1 MAGQDEN
8 LTNPIDDFEKIISFA
23 KPHWVWDIA
32 KALCLLGLVYAVIC
46 WVFQIN
52 VSQQIDG
59 GTFIAVILALFSIG
73 FSAAFYFRTNDSK
86 TMQYLNSYAITKKL
100 ELLGRLEGTLNE
112 RLSALEKS
120 LAALEKGRCVPAAG
134 AEPRRLAGAL
144 EAADESIQSMESDL
158 ERFAGEKDKVIADL
172 LSKAQLQE
180 SEKAKVEAE
189 LSEVT
194 QKFHER
200 SIELLKL
207 RGEMHGVAKN
217 VSPDTIIKYLRS
229 LFPDGTGGIPRTAVR
244 HLVNEAMPIMP
255 PDVRAFLNSSGF
267 VFEGRINS
275 AGVDYVRTSVP

>member
-1 MAGQDEN
+1 MAGQDED
-8 LTNPIDDFEKIISFA
+8 LKRPIDDFEKIVSFT

-32 KALCLLGLVYAVIC
+32 KALCLVGLAYSVIV

-59 GTFIAVILALFSIG
+59 GTFIAVVLALFAIG
-73 FSAAFYFRTNDSK
+73 FSAMFYFKTNDSR
-86 TMQYLNSYAITKKL
+86 TMYYLNSYTITKGT
-100 ELLGRLEGTLNE
+100 ELLGRVEGAFGE
-112 RLSALEKS
+112 RLSALEEG
-120 LAALEKGRCVPAAG
+120 LAALEKRGCAPAAG
-134 AEPRRLAGAL
+134 ADPRRLGGAF
-144 EAADESIQSMESDL
+144 EAADASMQSTESDL
-158 ERFAGEKDKVIADL
+158 ERLAGEKDRIIADL

-189 LSEVT
+189 LAEIT

-217 VSPDTIIKYLRS
+217 VSHDAIVKYLRS